1 MPESKQN
8 CWEYK
13 KCGREPGGEKAEELG
28 ICPAASDSSYDGI
41 NKGKKGG
48 RICWAVAGTFCE
60 GSVQGTFADK
70 RESCT
75 KCEFFKLVRI
85 NEGLAKQNKK
95 FLRFLFRED
104 GTSLIE
110 DMTYRYIKA
119 GERFILQGEIEE
131 VAYVI
136 QTGSCLAVL
145 EKDGEFHPSNHYG
158 EGDIVGG
165 TGLLTGER
173 RNASVDAETDLKVWV
188 ITRSQFEE
196 MAKKDSGALEFLT
209 ELIANRFDS
218 KRPTAY
224 RSIGK
229 YISTEIIG
237 RGGYSIVYKGAHSVL
252 NLPVAIKML
261 RHHMAMDHGFLDNF
275 RNEAKT
281 IAGLNHEN
289 IVKIYDIEERYKT
302 VFIIMELIEGT
313 SLRDMLDNLK
323 ILPPH
328 LATKY
333 LIQICAGLDYAH
345 QNNIIHRDINPTNI
359 IILGEDRLK
368 ILDFGLSCHIGTE
381 DFASTGTVYYIAPE
395 QISGEA
401 VGRQA
406 DIYSLGIMAYEMVT
420 GRRPFPEDDLW
431 ELKKI
436 HLSRDIPD
444 PGEIIPKLPEKLRDF
459 IVKAGRRDPGERY
472 ASAKDALNDL
482 NSLAEVYGIQQN
494 NHISFEK
501 QKMTNL
507 MLIYNENMQ
516 LELSKLVD
524 EFSARAQE
532 IGVVLKVADFQDT

>member
-1 MPESKQN
+1 MPKLKQN

-13 KCGREPGGEKAEELG
+13 QCGREPGGEKAVELG
-28 ICPAASDSSYDGI
+28 ICPAASDTSYDGI
-41 NKGKKGG
+41 NKGKNAG
-48 RICWAVAGTFCE
+48 RFCWAVAGTFCE
-60 GSVQGTFADK
+60 DSVQGTFADK

-75 KCEFFKLVRI
+75 KCNFFKLVRMD
-85 NEGLAKQNKK
+85 EGLAKQNKK

-104 GTSLIE
+104 GTPLIE
-110 DMTYRYIKA
+110 DMTFRYIKA
-119 GERFILQGEIEE
+119 GARFILQGEIEE

-136 QTGSCLAVL
+136 QSGSCLAVL
-145 EKDGEFHPSNHYG
+145 EKDGEFHPLNHYG

-188 ITRSQFEE
+188 ITKSQFEVMTE
-196 MAKKDSGALEFLT
+196 KDPGALEFLT

-224 RSIGK
+224 RQIGK

-237 RGGYSIVYKGAHSVL
+237 RGGYSIVYKGTHSVL

-261 RHHMAMDHGFLDNF
+261 RHHMAMDHGFLDSF

-302 VFIIMELIEGT
+302 VFIIMELVEGT

-323 ILPPH
+323 ILPPP
-328 LATKY
+328 LAIKY
-333 LIQICAGLDYAH
+333 LIQICSGLDYAH
-345 QNNIIHRDINPTNI
+345 RQNILHRDINPTNI
-359 IILGEDRLK
+359 IIVGDDRLK
-368 ILDFGLSCHIGTE
+368 ILDFGLSCLIGTE
-381 DFASTGTVYYIAPE
+381 DFCSTGTVYYISPE

-401 VGRQA
+401 VGRQT

-420 GRRPFPEDDLW
+420 GIRPFPEDDLLK
-431 ELKKI
+431 LKKI
-436 HLSRDIPD
+436 HLSHDVPD
-444 PGEIIPKLPEKLRDF
+444 PGERIPNLPEKLREF
-459 IVKAGRRDPGERY
+459 IMKAGRCDPDERF
-472 ASAKDALNDL
+472 SSVKDALKEL
-482 NSLAEVYGIQQN
+482 YSLAEEFGISQY
-494 NHISFEK
+494 NHIPFENQKITNIMLMYNEK
-501 QKMTNL
+501 QQLDLSRL
-507 MLIYNENMQ
+507 M
-516 LELSKLVD
+516 D

-532 IGVVLKVADFQDT
+532 IGVILKVADFHDT